1 MRSLKIEQQDE
12 VYQVRIYKTPKN
24 SFEKRA
30 LEVIERANSNED
42 IRRAG
47 RFAGYT
53 NMREFDP
60 GSG

>member
-1 MRSLKIEQQDE
+1 MKIEQQDE

-30 LEVIERANSNED
+30 LEVIERANSNEG
-42 IRRAG
+42 IERIERS
-47 RFAGYT
+47 AGYT